1 MEFKRI
7 EIEGFLSYY
16 KLTQIN
22 FSLGNT
28 LIIGKN
34 NTGKSKLFD
43 AFHWVLFNR
52 VFDSQMEK
60 WIELSSE
67 VNRMVLNNKLRKE
80 AISSRST
87 AVVTV
92 SVELETEEYE
102 NQIVTITRKNT
113 YDFSKSSTPSVS
125 SDLAFYT
132 QDVINIDDSKVFTG
146 QEADDRIAELFPI
159 CLRDFILFQGE
170 AASELMKLA
179 NKNQNTI
186 RNAIEEI
193 SRIKL
198 FQLATE
204 IATSYQNS
212 KEREINKAAKL
223 SKENK
228 EELDRLD
235 EDVQRKSQDIA
246 KLSSE
251 KDKYE
256 IQIADLSEICDNL
269 RTELSKYQEVI
280 DVFKDRDK
288 YKQEYD
294 RATDEL
300 KNYKEVNKEISSSWI
315 FYRVKNKLASFSSF
329 YKSLESL
336 GQVPPPIPQ
345 SEIKA
350 TLESHICT
358 LCGNHL
364 DDKAYAV
371 VKSKESNDMIDRFG
385 KTISNISFAIDSRL
399 SEMENVPQA
408 IKRYEDNVE
417 AQRKARESAMQ
428 KFREAEGKLK
438 TIQISES
445 DDKAKA
451 EFEEKKKLFTANESA
466 LREAKSKKIKIEGRI
481 EQLNLDITQAKTRM
495 SYLRSQSDDINE
507 DDKIKLAYATRIC
520 ECMKKLCGSVQDIA
534 YEEIQL
540 EANNYYHEMVK
551 ENPAIVGDIRIDRE
565 NSEIYTVDS
574 LGEKILNLN
583 TGSRILIELAVI
595 AGILSVAS
603 RQFDTIYPFVT
614 DAPTS
619 QLDATNKMQTI
630 KCMLRAFDQSVIIV
644 KDDSEKGDEDS
655 DPLRRLVI
663 ESDDIGA
670 AYEIALAVDGEDN
683 SIDDQYTIVRVLK
696 ECKDE

>member
-1 MEFKRI
+1 MEFKKI

-16 KLTQIN
+16 KYTQIN

-60 WIELSSE
+60 WIESPSE
-67 VNRMVLNNKLRKE
+67 VDRMVINNKLKKE
-80 AISSRST
+80 AIAAHKI

-92 SVELETEEYE
+92 SIELETEEYD

-113 YDFSKSSTPSVS
+113 YDFSLSSSPSIS

-132 QDVINIDDSKVFTG
+132 QDKINVDDSSVVTG
-146 QEADDRIAELFPI
+146 MEADDRISELFPI
-159 CLRDFILFQGE
+159 CLRDFVLFQGE

-198 FQLATE
+198 FQLATN
-204 IATSYQNS
+204 IAESYQNS
-212 KEREINKAAKL
+212 KEREINKVVKL

-228 EELDRLD
+228 EELDRL
-235 EDVQRKSQDIA
+235 EAEVERKSKDSNDYSLQA
-246 KLSSE
+246 EKLES
-251 KDKYE
+251 D
-256 IQIADLSEICDNL
+256 IADLTNECIDL
-269 RTELSKYQEVI
+269 RSYLSQYQEI
-280 DVFKDRDK
+280 INVFKDREK

-294 RATDEL
+294 RANEEL
-300 KNYKEVNKEISSSWI
+300 KVYKEVNKEISGSWI
-315 FYRVKNKLASFSSF
+315 FYKVKNKLASFSSF

-350 TLESHICT
+350 TLESHICS

-364 DDKAYAV
+364 DDKSYAV

-385 KTISNISFAIDSRL
+385 KTISQISFAINTRL
-399 SEMENVPQA
+399 PEIEKVPQA
-408 IKRYEDNVE
+408 IKQYIDNDE
-417 AQRKARESAMQ
+417 ARRRARESAMQ
-428 KFREAEGKLK
+428 KLKDAEGKLK

-445 DDKAKA
+445 DDKTKA
-451 EFEEKKKLFTANESA
+451 EFEEKRKLFTVNEKT
-466 LREAKSKKIKIEGRI
+466 LDELKKKKSRLEGRV
-481 EQLNLDITQAKTRM
+481 EQLNNEITQAKSKM
-495 SYLRSQSDDINE
+495 AYLRSQSENIDE

-520 ECMKKLCGSVQDIA
+520 NCMKKLCNSVQDIA
-534 YEEIQL
+534 YEEIQE

-551 ENPAIVGDIRIDRE
+551 ENPAIVGDIKIDRE

-574 LGEKILNLN
+574 LGDKILNLN

-644 KDDSEKGDEDS
+644 KDDSEKGEES
-655 DPLRRLVI
+655 ADPLRKLAI
-663 ESDDIGA
+663 ESKDIGA
-670 AYEIALAVDGEDN
+670 AYEIALTVDGSDN

>member
-80 AISSRST
+80 AISSHST

-113 YDFSKSSTPSVS
+113 YDFSKSSIPSVS

-159 CLRDFILFQGE
+159 CLRDFVLFQGE

-683 SIDDQYTIVRVLK
+683 SIDDQYTIVQVLK